1 MGKHIIEE
9 EALMN
14 NGFNLVKIEDASQI
28 SADISG
34 RVLQIIGDGTVDIN
48 IQENKLKLSTK
59 APIFKTLDWQRG
71 EKHDN

>member
-9 EALMN
+9 EALMD

-59 APIFKTLDWQRG
+59 APIFKTLDW
-71 EKHDN
+71 

>member
-28 SADISG
+28 SADIAG

-59 APIFKTLDWQRG
+59 APIFKTLDW
-71 EKHDN
+71 

>member
-48 IQENKLKLSTK
+48 VQENKLKLSTK
-59 APIFKTLDWQRG
+59 APIFKTLDW
-71 EKHDN
+71 

>member
-14 NGFNLVKIEDASQI
+14 NGFNLVKIEDASEI

-59 APIFKTLDWQRG
+59 APIFKTLDW
-71 EKHDN
+71 

>member
-14 NGFNLVKIEDASQI
+14 NGFNLVKIEDANQI

-59 APIFKTLDWQRG
+59 APIFKTLDW
-71 EKHDN
+71 

>member
-14 NGFNLVKIEDASQI
+14 NGFNLIKIEDASQI
-28 SADISG
+28 SADISD

-59 APIFKTLDWQRG
+59 APIFKTLDW
-71 EKHDN
+71 

>member
-59 APIFKTLDWQRG
+59 APIFKTLDW
-71 EKHDN
+71 

>member
-1 MGKHIIEE
+1 MGKHIIQE

-28 SADISG
+28 SADIAG
-34 RVLQIIGDGTVDIN
+34 IVLKMIGDGTVDIN

-59 APIFKTLDWQRG
+59 APIFKTLDW
-71 EKHDN
+71 